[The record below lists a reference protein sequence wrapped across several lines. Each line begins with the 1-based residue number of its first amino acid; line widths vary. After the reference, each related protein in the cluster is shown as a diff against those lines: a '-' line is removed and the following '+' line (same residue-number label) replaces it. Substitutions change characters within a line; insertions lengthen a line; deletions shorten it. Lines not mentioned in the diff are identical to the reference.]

1 MSPAK
6 SNKIQVVWEFIQ
18 WTLLSFLC
26 TIARQSK
33 CRTNKNQSLSIDM
46 HWMFS
51 QCSDR
56 DASPNSG
63 LKITRRPSCVCWSG
77 GTAAKDGRSLYLYK
91 TWQVFF
97 LPLLYHRRQCGST
110 ERKIQRERE
119 GGRKKR
125 REMLAHVLAANGL
138 WWLCVCVGGWAHV
151 YLHCRTMGTWSR
163 TDEML
168 QG

>member
-1 MSPAK
+1 MHAKTTRPLRKVEGRGQNETRLICSTFADWMSPAK

-77 GTAAKDGRSLYLYK
+77 GAAAKDGRSSYLYK
-91 TWQVFF
+91 TWQVVF
-97 LPLLYHRRQCGST
+97 LPSLYHRRQCGST
-110 ERKIQRERE
+110 ERKIATERE
-119 GGRKKR
+119 GGERKGEKC
-125 REMLAHVLAANGL
+125 
-138 WWLCVCVGGWAHV
+138 WLMC
-151 YLHCRTMGTWSR
+151 
-163 TDEML
+163 
-168 QG
+168 